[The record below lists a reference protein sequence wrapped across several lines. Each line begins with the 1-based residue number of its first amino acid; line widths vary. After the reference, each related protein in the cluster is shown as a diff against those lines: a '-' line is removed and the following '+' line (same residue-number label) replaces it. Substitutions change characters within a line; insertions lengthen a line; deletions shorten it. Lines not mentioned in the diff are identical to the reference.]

1 MNANELAD
9 ELTKMFRG
17 EEYDRL
23 IHEIPD
29 MLRQQ
34 QAEIEAYKNLV
45 KAQDEK
51 IVDLAFEKVYA
62 ERSAE
67 VVAELYTHPV
77 SQYKAITNTKIEP
90 TVVSYTHPVKELDR
104 ELLDKTIIDQQNEIK
119 DLRKNLDVA
128 LMIINKP
135 ELTDEEIEDECRK
148 AWGLHDQDQ
157 LNLEEVFKFARAI
170 LRKAREK

>member
-90 TVVSYTHPVKELDR
+90 TVVSYTHPVKEL
-104 ELLDKTIIDQQNEIK
+104 
-119 DLRKNLDVA
+119 
-128 LMIINKP
+128 
-135 ELTDEEIEDECRK
+135 TDEEITDLIANKVTDSEMIK
-148 AWGLHDQDQ
+148 QA
-157 LNLEEVFKFARAI
+157 
-170 LRKAREK
+170 LRKAQEK